1 MIIPKWTVLTSN
13 SLSAMHRDFSV
24 FLLLFF
30 LFGDSDW
37 QFVIVEGSQNTQ
49 EAMVMKDTVAV
60 NVI

>member
-1 MIIPKWTVLTSN
+1 
-13 SLSAMHRDFSV
+13 MHRDFSV
-24 FLLLFF
+24 LLLLFF

-60 NVI
+60 NVIWTD

>member
-24 FLLLFF
+24 HFF

>member
-1 MIIPKWTVLTSN
+1 MLTSN